1 MKFVKKMLVLFILG
15 AMLFPAGILAAPA
28 AKEKPQPIPAVI
40 KCPGC
45 GADVKVPKALRR
57 KKKEKKKKGKRK
69 GKGKAPKAVK
79 LNCPSCRKPVPFPPA
94 APAPAKD
101 QPAAPQDG
109 AAGNAENAENA
120 ENPEAQ
126 AE

>member
-1 MKFVKKMLVLFILG
+1 MKFVKKVLVLFILG
-15 AMLFPAGILAAPA
+15 AMLFPAGVLAAPA

-57 KKKEKKKKGKRK
+57 KKKGKKKKKGKRK
-69 GKGKAPKAVK
+69 AKAPKAVK

-101 QPAAPQDG
+101 QPAAPQGD
-109 AAGNAENAENA
+109 AARNAGNAEDAG
-120 ENPEAQ
+120 NPEAQ
-126 AE
+126 TE